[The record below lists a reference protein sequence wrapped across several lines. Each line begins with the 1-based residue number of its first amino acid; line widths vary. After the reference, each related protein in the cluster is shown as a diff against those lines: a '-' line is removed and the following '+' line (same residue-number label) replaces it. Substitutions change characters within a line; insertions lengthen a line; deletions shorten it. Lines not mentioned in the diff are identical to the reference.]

1 MNRLTLLKQNLKETH
16 SVSKWRPK
24 QFLSDCAIMLI
35 YAKDLK
41 TAQPISIWF
50 SLKDAVLIFRQL
62 PKKKKEE
69 GETFF
74 TRFNWRSG
82 NKILGP
88 TGPCPPPLYT

>member
-1 MNRLTLLKQNLKETH
+1 MNRLTLLKQNLKENH

-41 TAQPISIWF
+41 TAQSISICF

-62 PKKKKEE
+62 QKKKKKEE
-69 GETFF
+69 EEEEGETF
-74 TRFNWRSG
+74 
-82 NKILGP
+82 LP
-88 TGPCPPPLYT
+88 VLTGDAETKS